1 MTKLRTYMYELVAA
15 LSGSI
20 AFVVQFCG
28 AYVRL
33 WCRKIK
39 NIQT

>member
-1 MTKLRTYMYELVAA
+1 MSSCSSDLALR
-15 LSGSI
+15 SI